1 LGNSIYQIIDTRR
14 VNQHKLV
21 AIRFPKKLNYS
32 AGNSS
37 PLERLNEGV
46 LKEMQR
52 KVFSF
57 LLAFAAVVLLGSA
70 AQAQQQFTANL
81 NTIQE
86 VPPPANS
93 LGRGSCLITLNT
105 AGTQI
110 TVTCSYSNLSSGL
123 TAGHIH
129 NAPPGVNAGVLIPFT
144 GIPTGS
150 TSGTFTTG
158 PFNLTPALLAEM
170 RAKRFYVNLHTTNFP
185 NGEIRGQVKIQTT
198 SFDFDGDG
206 RTDIK
211 VFRQGAPATFALF
224 STNNSIFSSGFG
236 SGAESPIT
244 SAADDYDGDGRG
256 DIVLTSPINGVFN
269 WRILQTGS
277 NTIRAIRWGAQATD
291 RLVPADYDGDGKTD
305 IAVHRLTTGVWYII
319 QSTNNTMRAEI
330 WGQSEDIPNVGD
342 FDGDGKNDLT
352 VHRDTAN
359 GKAWFTRRSSDNSL
373 LVAYHGGAPA
383 PGADFVVPA
392 AQIDIDGDGIQD
404 RMVIRD
410 PIVPSQ
416 SSPNLGN
423 QVTYFILR
431 SSDNTQFVLP
441 FGLDTDERLFGD
453 YDGDGRTDI
462 VARRNIGGQL
472 VWFIYQT
479 SNAQV
484 RVVNWG
490 VLGDS

>member
-1 LGNSIYQIIDTRR
+1 
-14 VNQHKLV
+14 
-21 AIRFPKKLNYS
+21 
-32 AGNSS
+32 
-37 PLERLNEGV
+37 
-46 LKEMQR
+46 MQR
-52 KVFSF
+52 QVFSF
-57 LLAFAAVVLLGSA
+57 LLAFAAVALLGSNA
-70 AQAQQQFTANL
+70 SAQQKFTVNL

-86 VPPPANS
+86 VPPTNTN
-93 LGRGSCLITLNT
+93 GRGRCMVTLNL
-105 AGTQI
+105 AQTQI
-110 TVTCSYSNLSSGL
+110 TDVTCEFDGLSSGVIS
-123 TAGHIH
+123 GHIH
-129 NAPPGVNAGVLIPFT
+129 GPAAPGANAGILFDLTP
-144 GIPTGS
+144 PTGV
-150 TSGTFTTG
+150 TSGTFTRG
-158 PFNLTPALLAEM
+158 PFTLTADQLTLL
-170 RAKRFYVNLHTTNFP
+170 RTKRLYVNIHTSNFTG
-185 NGEIRGQVKIQTT
+185 GEIRGQIKIQTT
-198 SFDFDGDG
+198 PYDNDGDG

-211 VFRQGAPATFALF
+211 VYRPGAPATFVLF
-224 STNNSIFSSGFG
+224 SVNNSIFSSGFG

-277 NTIRAIRWGAQATD
+277 NTIRAIQWGVQATD

-305 IAVHRLTTGVWYII
+305 IAVHRRTTGVWYII

-330 WGQSEDIPNVGD
+330 WGQAEDVPNVGD
-342 FDGDGKNDLT
+342 FDKDGKNDLT
-352 VHRDTAN
+352 VHRATAN
-359 GKAWFTRRSSDNSL
+359 GTAWFTRRSSDNSL
-373 LVAYHGGAPA
+373 LVAYWGGATAPA
-383 PGADFVVPA
+383 VDFVAPA

-410 PIVPSQ
+410 PIAPSQ

-441 FGLDTDERLFGD
+441 FGLDTDVRFFGD

-479 SNAQV
+479 SNAQM

-490 VLGDS
+490 MPGDL

>member
-1 LGNSIYQIIDTRR
+1 
-14 VNQHKLV
+14 
-21 AIRFPKKLNYS
+21 
-32 AGNSS
+32 
-37 PLERLNEGV
+37 
-46 LKEMQR
+46 MQQ

-70 AQAQQQFTANL
+70 AQAQQQFTAAL

-86 VPPPANS
+86 VPPPSNS
-93 LGRGSCLITLNT
+93 LGRGSCLVTLNT
-105 AGTQI
+105 AETQI
-110 TVTCSYSNLSSGL
+110 TVTCSYSNLSSGV

-158 PFNLTPALLAEM
+158 PFNLTPAQVAEM

-198 SFDFDGDG
+198 PFDFDGDG

-211 VFRQGAPATFALF
+211 VYRPSAPATFVLF

-236 SGAESPIT
+236 SNPETPIT

-256 DIVLTSPINGVFN
+256 DIVLTSVTNTGVNN

-277 NTIRAIRWGAQATD
+277 NTIRAIQWGFPPPND
-291 RLVPADYDGDGKTD
+291 NLVPADYDGDGKTD
-305 IAVHRLTTGVWYII
+305 IAVYRRTTGVWYII
-319 QSTNNTMRAEI
+319 QSSTNTMRAEI
-330 WGQSEDIPNVGD
+330 WGQPNTDIPNVGD
-342 FDGDGKNDLT
+342 FDKDGKNDLT

-383 PGADFVVPA
+383 PGADFVLPA

-410 PIVPSQ
+410 PVAPAL
-416 SSPNLGN
+416 PNFNLGN
-423 QVTYFILR
+423 QMTYFILR
-431 SSDNTQFVLP
+431 SSDNTHFVLP
-441 FGLDTDERLFGD
+441 FGLDTDDRLFGD
-453 YDGDGRTDI
+453 YDGDGRTDL
-462 VARRNIGGQL
+462 VARRIIGGQN

-490 VLGDS
+490 IPGDF